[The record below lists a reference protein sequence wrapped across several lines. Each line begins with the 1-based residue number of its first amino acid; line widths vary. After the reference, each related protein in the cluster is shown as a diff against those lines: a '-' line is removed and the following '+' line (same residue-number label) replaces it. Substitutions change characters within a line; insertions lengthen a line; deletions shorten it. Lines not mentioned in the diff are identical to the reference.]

1 MQRKPL
7 GLYAA
12 QLALNFAWQPLFF
25 KAKRLDLALLDITG
39 TLVMTAATAQ
49 AFHKVNP
56 KAGYLMLPSVAW
68 VAYAAALN
76 ASLHKKNPGAHKF
89 VDTSKKSFAAAVT
102 GEKDGKEGKEGSQ

>member
-7 GLYAA
+7 GIYAA

-25 KAKRLDLALLDITG
+25 RAKRLDLALLDITG

-49 AFHKVNP
+49 AFYQVNP

-76 ASLHKKNPGAHKF
+76 ASLHQKNPGAHKF
-89 VDTSKKSFAAAVT
+89 VDTSKKSFAAAVK
-102 GEKDGKEGKEGSQ
+102 GGKEDEK